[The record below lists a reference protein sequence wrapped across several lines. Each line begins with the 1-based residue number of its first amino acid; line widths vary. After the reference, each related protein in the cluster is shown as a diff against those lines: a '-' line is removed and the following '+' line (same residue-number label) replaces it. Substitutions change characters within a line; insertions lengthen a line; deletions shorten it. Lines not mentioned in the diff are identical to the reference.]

1 MKGGKGGRKRPAN
14 APPDPARN
22 EKGPSRGA
30 SKKDWG
36 AIERVDAEIRPATP
50 IPDKPRPR

>member
-30 SKKDWG
+30 LKKDWG
-36 AIERVDAEIRPATP
+36 AIERVDAETRPATP
-50 IPDKPRPR
+50 IPDKRRPR